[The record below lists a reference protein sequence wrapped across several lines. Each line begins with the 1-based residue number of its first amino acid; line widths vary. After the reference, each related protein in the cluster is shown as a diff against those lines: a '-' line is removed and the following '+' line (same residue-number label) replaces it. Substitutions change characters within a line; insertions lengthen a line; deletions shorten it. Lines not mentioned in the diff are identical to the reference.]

1 MEINS
6 NNLIN
11 KDILQTNKFEN
22 TKSSTLVNRD
32 EKQLKKVCDDFES
45 YFLNQTLDVSLR
57 STNIVGEGAGSDIIK
72 SMYIQA
78 LADSSTGSLGI
89 SSMLY
94 EFLTKNNKQ

>member
-32 EKQLKKVCDDFES
+32 EKQLKNIIIVLS
-45 YFLNQTLDVSLR
+45 VSSHSLI
-57 STNIVGEGAGSDIIK
+57 SVSEGKIP
-72 SMYIQA
+72 
-78 LADSSTGSLGI
+78 
-89 SSMLY
+89 LY
-94 EFLTKNNKQ
+94 RL